1 MAAGRSPRI
10 AVVIPAYNHATY
22 IAEAIRSVAIQDWPD
37 LELHILD
44 DGSQDDT
51 AAVAGNALDRVNGMR
66 CHLSTQANA
75 GSAVT
80 LNRLIAGTDADF
92 VAILNSDDY
101 YLPGRLQT
109 MMEFANEDPFVAF
122 SGVAFDAGAMAS
134 PEIGFEDW
142 YQGKLA
148 YALSLPSCGYA
159 LLTANLAISSG
170 NFLFSRR
177 LFDDVGGFNKE
188 LPLTQDWEF
197 LLKALRWTEP
207 RLIPQK
213 LLYYRVH
220 ETNSFRQLF
229 DVRIEQS
236 KQALAGFLEWSD
248 LPTANRFA
256 PTPMTWQRFFPIFA
270 RSCTPAFSMDT
281 IGNFLPE
288 KLLTVNSS
296 DARCAALED
305 IALSNMLGAAKA
317 RQQNLLKSTDVLLTD
332 VATQWAM
339 MRNMLGENVG

>member
-1 MAAGRSPRI
+1 
-10 AVVIPAYNHATY
+10 VVT
-22 IAEAIRSVAIQDWPD
+22 QDWPN
-37 LELHILD
+37 LQLYVLD

-51 AAVAGNALDRVNGMR
+51 VAVVEKTLDQVSGVD
-66 CHLSTQANA
+66 CHFATQKNV

-92 VAILNSDDY
+92 VSILNSDDY
-101 YLPGRLQT
+101 YLPGRLKT
-109 MMEFANEDPFVAF
+109 MMAFADEHPFLAF

-142 YQGKLA
+142 YKGKLA

-197 LLKALRWTEP
+197 LLKAMRSAEP
-207 RLIPQK
+207 HLVPQR

-220 ETNSFRQLF
+220 ETNSFRELF
-229 DVRIEQS
+229 DSRIEQS
-236 KQALAGFLEWSD
+236 RQALAGFLEWSD
-248 LPTANRFA
+248 LHADNRLA
-256 PTPMTWQRFFPIFA
+256 PTPVTWPRFFQIFA
-270 RSCTPAFSMDT
+270 RSCSPAFSADA
-281 IGNFLPE
+281 IGNFMPD
-288 KLLTVNSS
+288 KLLNTNNSKQQG
-296 DARCAALED
+296 AALD
-305 IALSNMLGAAKA
+305 DMALSNMLVAAKA
-317 RQQNLLKSTDVLLTD
+317 RQQNLLKSTDVLLSD
-332 VATQWAM
+332 VASQWSR
-339 MRNMLGENVG
+339 MRKEMDEHQA